1 MHCTFAS
8 QAQADEVLG
17 REDVFGRNAAAAEA
31 DAFSFEPQTLFE
43 SRFAAQPDFAARAQ
57 HAMPREAVSPMAQ
70 QLYDQP
76 VVQRIACGGGD
87 SGIGGD
93 APARDAADDV
103 ENRLVAR
110 GVPAPHGAAQR
121 AFKLG
126 IAALHTPQQ

>member
-1 MHCTFAS
+1 M
-8 QAQADEVLG
+8 LG
-17 REDVFGRNAAAAEA
+17 GHAAAAEA
-31 DAFSFEPQTLFE
+31 DAFGFEPQTLFE